1 MPGGHARPM
10 SGLGGKLAP
19 LRLPTLV
26 RVQGASL
33 LAVGLHSRLD
43 RRLSREMEG
52 VHPLEYVDAMVACEM
67 EDMCGCDGGL

>member
-1 MPGGHARPM
+1 M